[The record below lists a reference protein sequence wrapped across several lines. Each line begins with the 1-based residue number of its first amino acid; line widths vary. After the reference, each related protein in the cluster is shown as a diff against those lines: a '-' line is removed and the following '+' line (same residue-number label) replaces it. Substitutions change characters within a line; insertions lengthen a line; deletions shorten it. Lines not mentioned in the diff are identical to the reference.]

1 MNQAYDVEEYL
12 MLSGIQHFFFCKRQW
27 ALIHIEQQWAENIRT
42 TDGKHVHEK
51 VDDPYIVE
59 TRGALIITRSMP
71 VSSRNL
77 GLFGIADVVEFRKN
91 KRAGI
96 PLKGKSGLWV
106 PVPVEYKRGK
116 KKNDERDEVQLC
128 AQAICMEEML
138 NASIKEGYLYY
149 HSERHRSIVSFDKAL
164 RKEVKALANEMH
176 GLFRKRITPKAE
188 YKKECKWCSLKEI
201 CQPKISS
208 RKKNVK
214 LYIKKGIEQL

>member
-1 MNQAYDVEEYL
+1 MMEYKEDDFL
-12 MLSGIQHFFFCKRQW
+12 LLSGIQHFFFCKRQW

-59 TRGALIITRSMP
+59 TRGTLIITRSMP

-128 AQAICMEEML
+128 AQ
-138 NASIKEGYLYY
+138 
-149 HSERHRSIVSFDKAL
+149 
-164 RKEVKALANEMH
+164 
-176 GLFRKRITPKAE
+176 
-188 YKKECKWCSLKEI
+188 
-201 CQPKISS
+201 
-208 RKKNVK
+208 
-214 LYIKKGIEQL
+214 